1 MLYKYLK
8 VINGNVIEVN
18 DAGNPGM
25 TYWRKGNGAKATRAY
40 WSDLG
45 EKYVEVHL
53 EDGKIYVANRG
64 GNIVRSI

>member
-1 MLYKYLK
+1 MYKYLK
-8 VINGNVIEVN
+8 VKNGIVYEVN

-25 TYWRKGNGAKATRAY
+25 TYWRKGNAVRAY
-40 WSDLG
+40 WNPEFG

-53 EDGKIYVANRG
+53 DDGKIYIVNRG

>member
-1 MLYKYLK
+1 LYKYLK
-8 VINGNVIEVN
+8 IRNGNVIAVN

-45 EKYVEVHL
+45 KNMLKCVL
-53 EDGKIYVANRG
+53 KMGKSMWLIKAE
-64 GNIVRSI
+64 I

>member
-8 VINGNVIEVN
+8 GINGNVIEVN

-25 TYWRKGNGAKATRAY
+25 TFWRKNNGTRAY
-40 WSDLG
+40 WSSLG
-45 EKYVEVHL
+45 DKYVEVHL
-53 EDGKIYVANRG
+53 EDGKICVVNRG